1 SMPLSPPR
9 STLFPYTT
17 LFRSQLLHERSRGW
31 RNRYIQGASALEQ
44 GWRPHHVPGRD
55 GSGHRADSLF
65 RSSEQWRQFQADS
78 LRRKPEL
85 ILRLDQ
91 AFNVTPSFCACLRNC
106 GAYRKQGESVRSPV
120 WEEYSCTAN
129 ICWLFLPPSWLR
141 PALPLLR
148 KPSSLAW

>member
-55 GSGHRADSLF
+55 GSGHRADRLF

-85 ILRLDQ
+85 ISRL
-91 AFNVTPSFCACLRNC
+91 
-106 GAYRKQGESVRSPV
+106 VRSGQ
-120 WEEYSCTAN
+120 
-129 ICWLFLPPSWLR
+129 I
-141 PALPLLR
+141 
-148 KPSSLAW
+148 SLAQAPFMATGTYTTALLTLGD